1 MKFAVYKNKLY
12 KAASAEDKVFLL
24 SKVSDIGFC
33 EQRYSK
39 GIFEKE
45 VVKQD
50 VSKYYNEIYYGIYKD
65 EKFQIISIKNGL
77 IIACQEKLLAERLK
91 FDFRDRGEYI
101 KKVNLDELDGIVI
114 EVYDYL
120 NNNNKIEKICTKD
133 EFKKKLQEEEEWL

>member
-12 KAASAEDKVFLL
+12 KTASASDKIFLL
-24 SKVSDIGFC
+24 SKVWDIGFY

-39 GIFEKE
+39 GVFEKE

-77 IIACQEKLLAERLK
+77 IIACQDKLLAERLN

-101 KKVNLDELDGIVI
+101 KKVDLDELDGIVI

-120 NNNNKIEKICTKD
+120 NKTKVERICTKD
-133 EFKKKLQEEEEWL
+133 EFEKKLQEEEEWL